1 LRPERHAGRT
11 PVFQTFFNLLN
22 YASRDPSA
30 AAGRV
35 ATRAVT
41 SDDEADPVPTWSPFD
56 FTLYAEPRAV
66 GLRLQVVYRSA
77 LFDTDRMRDL
87 LDQVAGV
94 AVQAVDD
101 PAQRIGELTLVTR
114 RARTSLP
121 DPRTRLRDD
130 WHGAVHTLFAAH
142 AQAHPARVAVADPD
156 AAWSYGRLDERSTA
170 LAAHLRARGIGRE
183 DVVAI
188 HARRDGSL
196 VWAILGVLKA
206 GAAYTILD
214 PVYPVARLLDY
225 VAAAQPA
232 ALLALSSAGPVP
244 DELVAGLDGVGCQCR
259 LEIPPLAAA
268 DLLELPT
275 DPFDPSTVDP
285 VDADSLA
292 CLAFTSGSTGRP
304 KAVEQRHGPL
314 THFLPW
320 TAETFELG
328 PADRFSMLSGL
339 SHDPLQRDIFTP
351 LCVGAS
357 VHVPPP
363 DAIGTPG
370 RLAGWLRAE
379 QVTIAHLTPAL
390 NQVLTSHLDAGAD
403 EPLPDLRH
411 VFFVG
416 DKVSRA
422 DIGRIRALAP
432 QVTCIS
438 LYGATET
445 QRAAGFHV
453 EPPATDSSVA
463 PVTEPSPS
471 ELLPVGRG
479 LPDVQLLVLTPDG
492 RPAGVGELGE
502 IWVRSPHLARGY
514 RNDEAL
520 TRERFLSGLFSG
532 AMGDLVYRS
541 GDLGRYR
548 ADGLIMFAGRADLQL
563 KVRGFRLEPAE
574 VEAALTVDSRV
585 RAAAVMLRTAPAGDE
600 RLVAYVAWRPGNVP
614 EVRQVRALVADRLPD
629 YMVPSAFVFLDAL
642 PLTPNGKLDIAALP
656 DPFQPGGGEEVGAAP
671 RDEVERTIAE
681 VWSRLL
687 GGGRVGVD
695 ENFFELGG
703 HSLLATQALSR
714 IRDAFGVEVG
724 LGRFFER
731 PTVAG
736 LADAVAEAR
745 VLGGGRRP
753 PLRPEGRE
761 RHLAQRSSSG
771 ELIIPGA
778 LRAMLRELMDSPV
791 ATAGRT
797 S

>member
-1 LRPERHAGRT
+1 MLLLTLHHIVADGWSLGVLVRELAALYAAGARRARPRPAASCRSSTPTSPPGSAAGCSGEVLERAARLLARAARRRARPLLELPTDRPRPPVQRSAAGAGRSPARRSSAAALQRAGPARGRDAVHDAAGRRSPCCWPASSGQDGPGRRHARSPAAPGTEIEGLIGFFVNTLVLRADLAGDPRFAELLARVRDVALGAYAHQDLPFERLVEDLRPERHAGRT
-11 PVFQTFFNLLN
+11 PLFQVFFNLLN

-56 FTLYAEPRAV
+56 FTLYVEPRAV
-66 GLRLQVVYRSA
+66 GLRLQVVYRTA

-101 PAQRIGELTLVTR
+101 PAQRIGDLTLVTR

-121 DPRTRLRDD
+121 DPRTPLRDD

-225 VAAAQPA
+225 VAAARPA

-275 DPFDPSTVDP
+275 GPFDPSTVDP

-357 VHVPPP
+357 VHVPPS

-453 EPPATDSSVA
+453 EPRATDSSAA
-463 PVTEPSPS
+463 PVTEPR
-471 ELLPVGRG
+471 PVRA
-479 LPDVQLLVLTPDG
+479 V
-492 RPAGVGELGE
+492 
-502 IWVRSPHLARGY
+502 AR
-514 RNDEAL
+514 
-520 TRERFLSGLFSG
+520 
-532 AMGDLVYRS
+532 RS
-541 GDLGRYR
+541 G
-548 ADGLIMFAGRADLQL
+548 
-563 KVRGFRLEPAE
+563 PA
-574 VEAALTVDSRV
+574 RC
-585 RAAAVMLRTAPAGDE
+585 PA
-600 RLVAYVAWRPGNVP
+600 
-614 EVRQVRALVADRLPD
+614 
-629 YMVPSAFVFLDAL
+629 
-642 PLTPNGKLDIAALP
+642 
-656 DPFQPGGGEEVGAAP
+656 
-671 RDEVERTIAE
+671 
-681 VWSRLL
+681 
-687 GGGRVGVD
+687 
-695 ENFFELGG
+695 
-703 HSLLATQALSR
+703 
-714 IRDAFGVEVG
+714 
-724 LGRFFER
+724 
-731 PTVAG
+731 
-736 LADAVAEAR
+736 AR
-745 VLGGGRRP
+745 VDP
-753 PLRPEGRE
+753 
-761 RHLAQRSSSG
+761 
-771 ELIIPGA
+771 
-778 LRAMLRELMDSPV
+778 
-791 ATAGRT
+791 
-797 S
+797 